1 MIKERRSIKI
11 CRQSGYQYRETPAI
25 ILRGQWLIDCGF
37 EIGDY
42 VCVSCENGKL
52 VIVPDEEKAKMIQ
65 EENEFLERE
74 IKALKKRFK
83 AEKKKLHMQYVAEK
97 ENSYGK
103 G

>member
-1 MIKERRSIKI
+1 MVKNSRSIKI
-11 CRQSGYQYRETPAI
+11 CSQSGYKYRETPAI
-25 ILRGQWLIDCGF
+25 ILRGQWLSELGF

-65 EENEFLERE
+65 EENEFLDRE

-97 ENSYGK
+97 ENAYGK